1 MKTVDKSFLRL
12 LDDTQ
17 VLVLAVI
24 LFLSALPHFFNFP
37 LVVSLFFSIVLL
49 FRIVFISVLKKPL
62 KRWLLFLFLLF
73 ALVSVLLPG
82 SKLGTGFGVSLLM
95 VMLAMKTLET
105 KSYRDA
111 YVLLFLCYFLLI
123 TVFLYNQKL
132 WIWFYVFALALA
144 ILFFL
149 HTLNFASSVS
159 DRRRT
164 LFFIGKVTLQALP
177 LTLIFFVV
185 FPRLSAP
192 LWAFK
197 QTVNSAITGIGNS
210 ISPGT
215 VSNLSKSSEVAFRV
229 KFDDPN
235 QLPPPAS
242 RYWRG
247 PVMTDTNGYDWYA
260 DTSEKPLS
268 IPRASE
274 GPTVSYQL
282 TLEPTGKKW
291 LFALDLPVDNLPA
304 KTLLNASYSVIN
316 AEIISKRQSFVFTSD
331 TSLLPTTTVDEF
343 FESALFVP
351 DVVTGRLQQLVD
363 NFVSQSSD
371 QQQLVDNILTFFNRE
386 NFIYTLS
393 PPRLLNNP
401 VDEFM
406 FDTRRGFCEHY
417 ATSFV
422 ILLRMADIPA
432 RVVAGYQGG
441 EWNPTGEHLVIRQSD
456 AHAWAEVWF
465 EDTGWVRVDPTAAI
479 APERIE
485 QSIDPVETGDGSQVI
500 FRVDA
505 DNPLSGFLREAS
517 WMLDAIDLNWHRW
530 VVGFSDKTQK
540 RLFSFAQFG
549 RYSQYLVIALGVI
562 FCLLFVVA
570 VIYFSKRI
578 SRKKSDPAQI
588 IWLRFYDKLE
598 KHQVAVRKNDGPLTI
613 MNKALQAF
621 PEKAGIIR
629 IIAETYIK
637 LRYAGRQSP
646 ELLKKFGKNVSQF

>member
-1 MKTVDKSFLRL
+1 MKTVDKNLQRL
-12 LDDTQ
+12 LDDSQ
-17 VLVLAVI
+17 IYGLAVI

-37 LVVSLFFSIVLL
+37 LVVSLFFSSVLL

-62 KRWLLFLFLLF
+62 KRWALFVFLLF

-95 VMLAMKTLET
+95 VMLAMKTLES

-111 YVLLFLCYFLLI
+111 YVLLFLCYFLLV
-123 TVFLYNQKL
+123 TVFLYNQQL

-144 ILFFL
+144 ILHFL
-149 HTLNFASSVS
+149 HTLNFSSSVS

-164 LFFIGKVTLQALP
+164 LLFIGKVTLQALP

-185 FPRLSAP
+185 FPRLSGP

-197 QTVNSAITGIGNS
+197 QTTGSAVTGIGNS

-215 VSNLSKSSEVAFRV
+215 VSNLSKSNQIAFRV
-229 KFDDPN
+229 KFDDPE
-235 QLPPPAS
+235 QLPSPAL

-260 DTSEKPLS
+260 DTSEKPLG
-268 IPRASE
+268 IPRASSS
-274 GPTVSYQL
+274 PVVSYQL

-291 LFALDLPVDNLPA
+291 LFALDLPVNNLPA
-304 KTLLNASYSVIN
+304 KTLMNASYSVVN
-316 AEIISKRQSFVFTSD
+316 AEIISNRQSFVFSSD
-331 TSLLPTTTVDEF
+331 TSLLPSTTADEF
-343 FESALFVP
+343 FESALYVP
-351 DVVTGRLQQLVD
+351 DVVTERLQKQLD
-363 NFVSQSSD
+363 QFVSQSSN
-371 QQQLVDNILTFFNRE
+371 QQELIDNILKFFNRE

-401 VDEFM
+401 VDEFL
-406 FDTRRGFCEHY
+406 FDSRKGFCEHY

-422 ILLRMADIPA
+422 ILMRMADIPA
-432 RVVAGYQGG
+432 RIVAGYQGG
-441 EWNPTGEHLVIRQSD
+441 EWNPTGEHLIVRQSD

-465 EDTGWVRVDPTAAI
+465 EDSGWVRVDPTAAI

-485 QSIDPVETGDGSQVI
+485 QSIDPLETGDGSQVI

-505 DNPLSGFLREAS
+505 DNPFTGFLREAS

-540 RLFSFAQFG
+540 RLFSFAQLG

-562 FCLLFVVA
+562 FCLLFVIA
-570 VIYFSKRI
+570 VIYFSKRVR
-578 SRKKSDPAQI
+578 RKISDPAQI

-598 KHQVAVRKNDGPLTI
+598 KQQVAVKKTDGPLTI
-613 MNKALQAF
+613 MNKAFKAF
-621 PEKAGIIR
+621 PEKAGLIR
-629 IIAETYIK
+629 IIAESYIK
-637 LRYAGRQSP
+637 LRYAGSKNP
-646 ELLKKFGKNVSQF
+646 DLLNNFRKFVSQF